1 MSQYE
6 DHIIPVLISFIGIL
20 ISSIL
25 NLIQMCLH
33 HDRPFQLMSSINL
46 RLNIVIGIAA
56 PFIFISEFVVYLFI
70 SHFDF
75 FSMNLTLSNF
85 FFLIIPIIPLIF
97 GCLASFQNIKLTSQ
111 QSRTSLVNDFVHEAN
126 EDEQMLL
133 ASQMEGIPRTS
144 GSILENEQALNL
156 INKHYKP
163 IYYTSVSS
171 IIFDILF
178 SIPWLIHILL
188 G

>member
-1 MSQYE
+1 MSQHE
-6 DHIIPVLISFIGIL
+6 DHIIPVFISLVGL
-20 ISSIL
+20 SISSIL

-46 RLNIVIGIAA
+46 RLNIVIGIIA
-56 PFIFISEFVVYLFI
+56 PLIFISEFIVFLFI

-75 FSMNLTLSNF
+75 FSMNIKLSNF
-85 FFLIIPIIPLIF
+85 FFLIIPVIPLIF
-97 GCLASFQNIKLTSQ
+97 GCFASFQNIKLTSQ
-111 QSRTSLVNDFVHEAN
+111 QSRVKLINDFVHVAN

-133 ASQMEGIPRTS
+133 ESQMEGIPRTS
-144 GSILENEQALNL
+144 GAIIEDDQAFSL

-163 IYYTSVSS
+163 IYLTSVACITFD
-171 IIFDILF
+171 IIFTIPWVLHILF
-178 SIPWLIHILL
+178 